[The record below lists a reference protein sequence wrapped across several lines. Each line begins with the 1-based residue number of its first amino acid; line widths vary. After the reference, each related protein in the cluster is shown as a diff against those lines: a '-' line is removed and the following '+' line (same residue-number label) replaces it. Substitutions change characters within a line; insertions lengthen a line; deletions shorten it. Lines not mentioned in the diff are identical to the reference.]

1 MNARRSRP
9 VLHRGVIVALVAAFM
24 ASLAICGCKSSSKSV
39 IQEQTVYKTEA
50 APGEAE
56 KTIKETTIIKE
67 KESHGLVGRFFIL
80 IGDVVALPFRMIA
93 MVFDTVI

>member
-1 MNARRSRP
+1 MKIRRSTAGWR
-9 VLHRGVIVALVAAFM
+9 RGIILGVAAIF
-24 ASLAICGCKSSSKSV
+24 LATLSITGCSSSSKSV
-39 IQEQTVYKTEA
+39 TKEETVYKSEGE
-50 APGEAE
+50 PGGAG
-56 KTIKETTIIKE
+56 KIVKETTIIKE

>member
-1 MNARRSRP
+1 
-9 VLHRGVIVALVAAFM
+9 M
-24 ASLAICGCKSSSKSV
+24 ASLGISGCKTSSQSV
-39 IQEQTVYKTEA
+39 TKEQTVYKTEA
-50 APGEAE
+50 APGETGT
-56 KTIKETTIIKE
+56 TIKETTIIKE